1 MKRYPGL
8 RQWQRAYGVGPLP
21 GHILHVELLGRF
33 ICKFLG
39 LFWEPWALGS
49 LCPHPPLPQAFWSCG
64 SHTFAGHWS
73 EQACSNTDWQ
83 PHPRN
88 FWFKSPGVAPDLHNQ
103 QVPNLMLLVCRIDC
117 CPRGNSFLASWPEQT
132 ISVFLK
138 GLGASQRKG
147 SFFFFFQILNKES
160 RKRSNRGLLEEI
172 MAGLSLLG
180 LLGTRLPGSL
190 PQVPALAPAS
200 RNSGPHDQCLSKTMV
215 PSRTEHHPGCAVW
228 YSS

>member
-1 MKRYPGL
+1 MTRHPGL

-21 GHILHVELLGRF
+21 RHVLHVELLARF
-33 ICKFLG
+33 HLQV
-39 LFWEPWALGS
+39 LWALLRTLSAVLS
-49 LCPHPPLPQAFWSCG
+49 LPPPTTAPSLLELRF
-64 SHTFAGHWS
+64 SHLFAGHWS

-83 PHPRN
+83 PHPWN

-103 QVPNLMLLVCRIDC
+103 QVPNLMLLVCGIDC
-117 CPRGNSFLASWPEQT
+117 RPRGNSFLASWPEQT

-147 SFFFFFQILNKES
+147 SFFPQILNKES
-160 RKRSNRGLLEEI
+160 IKRSNRGLLEEI
-172 MAGLSLLG
+172 MAVLSLLG

-190 PQVPALAPAS
+190 PQVSTLAPAS

-215 PSRTEHHPGCAVW
+215 SSRTEHHPGCAVW